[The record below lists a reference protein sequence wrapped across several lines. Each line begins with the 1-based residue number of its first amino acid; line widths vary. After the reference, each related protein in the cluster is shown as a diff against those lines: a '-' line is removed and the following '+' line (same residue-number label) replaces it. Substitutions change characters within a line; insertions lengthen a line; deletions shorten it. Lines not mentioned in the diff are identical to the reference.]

1 MRLHK
6 KILVPMLALLVLT
19 LGACEQRSYDDLLA
33 KVKGLSTPEEVKT
46 AIGPADKIAK
56 VGTME
61 LWKYKT
67 SETDVCFAA
76 AGNTIVRL
84 SCI

>member
-1 MRLHK
+1 M
-6 KILVPMLALLVLT
+6 AALVLI
-19 LGACEQRSYDDLLA
+19 LGGCEQRSHDELLS
-33 KVKGLSTPEEVKT
+33 KVEGLTTPDEIKT

-67 SETDVCFAA
+67 SEDDVCFATV
-76 AGNTIVRL
+76 GNTVVRL